1 MSDAIGDLVT
11 ALNDITADETD
22 PVVIVERVKPIA
34 LKLAEETSWVRPE
47 FYEVDETQ
55 GIGINIL
62 NQEDNESNLIE
73 VIAWPPGLG
82 VAPHDHQTWG
92 GSCWH

>member
-11 ALNDITADETD
+11 ALNGITADETD

-34 LKLAEETSWVRPE
+34 VNLAEEISWVRPE
-47 FYEVDETQ
+47 FYEVDEMQ

-62 NQEDNESNLIE
+62 NQEDNDPNLAE
-73 VIAWPPGLG
+73 VISWLPGLRDRTTR
-82 VAPHDHQTWG
+82 PSDLG
-92 GSCWH
+92 GSCRL